1 MNSNINFNEL
11 WAKQK
16 TGVPNKEDLLSKINK
31 FKKSNLKKLIKTN
44 LLLIATS
51 LFIIFIWAYY
61 QPQMI
66 TTKIGIII
74 TILSM
79 VIFLIAYN
87 QSFALFRKPT
97 NTLSNSEYLK
107 NLLAIKSKQQFMQTT
122 MLSLYF
128 ILLSTGIGLYLY
140 EFAQRMTPL
149 WAILTYGVTSIWFLF
164 NWFYLRPIQIKKQQ
178 SKLDEIINKFEMLI
192 EQLDEKNKGIR

>member
-16 TGVPNKEDLLSKINK
+16 TGEPNKEDLFSKINK
-31 FKKSNLKKLIKTN
+31 FKKSNLKKIIRTN
-44 LLLIATS
+44 FLLIATS
-51 LFIIFIWAYY
+51 LFIVFIWMYY
-61 QPQMI
+61 QPEMI
-66 TTKIGIII
+66 TTKMGIII

-87 QSFALFRKPT
+87 KSFALFRKPT

-107 NLLAIKSKQQFMQTT
+107 NLLAIKARQQFMQTT
-122 MLSLYF
+122 MLSSYF
-128 ILLSTGIGLYLY
+128 VLLSTGIGLYLY
-140 EFAQRMTPL
+140 EYAQRMTL
-149 WAILTYGVTSIWFLF
+149 LGGILTYGITSIWFLF
-164 NWFYLRPIQIKKQQ
+164 NWFYLRPKQIKKQQ

-192 EQLDEKNKGIR
+192 EQLDEKE